1 MMLLFAL
8 KEYGS
13 RAEMALPV
21 LTNLQAYSLGNVQTF
36 AKEIA
41 AELRMATSPAAQ

>member
-1 MMLLFAL
+1 MLLLAI

-13 RAEMALPV
+13 RAQMALPV
-21 LTNLQAYSLGNVQTF
+21 LTNLQAYPVGNVQTF

-41 AELRMATSPAAQ
+41 AELYVRA